1 MRYQKINYD
10 HLLERVEKPGRY
22 TNSEVNAFH
31 KEPSIEK
38 VCFCFAYPDVY
49 EIGFSHQGIKILY
62 AILNSEPHTVADRV
76 FAPWPDMGREL
87 KKEGILLPSLESRVA
102 IRDFDVLGFT
112 LQSELTYTNILFML
126 ELAEIS
132 ILSKDR
138 SDEEPL
144 IIAGG
149 PCASNPEPL
158 ADFIDAFLIG
168 DGEEAILEIKD
179 CLLDNLSAKR
189 DVKLK
194 ALSMI
199 EGVYVPSVYDGS
211 KGVINARKYMDF
223 DLEKTSE
230 DKQLVP
236 WLQPTHDRYAVEI
249 MRGCSRGCRFCHAG
263 FFYRPVREKSPES
276 VINQIRKAVEN
287 NGWEEIALTSLSSSD
302 YTMIRELLLQLSD
315 LTGCRQT
322 RLSLPSL
329 RVDSLD
335 ENLINLMN
343 DMQQKSITIAPEA
356 GSQRLR
362 DIINKNISEDEI
374 LEGIRIALSNGW
386 RVLKL
391 YFMIGL
397 PFEEWSDIEAII
409 DLIDKIITV
418 SGKRLQINIAVSPFV
433 PKPFTPFQWAKAEDQ
448 TILLEK
454 VHFLKN
460 SLKHYKFVKVKYH
473 TLEYQALE
481 CVLGRGDRKAGKL
494 LYSAYLN
501 GAFYD
506 GWYEYFDY
514 DKWKKAELESG
525 VNIAD
530 YQQELDLDDSLPWD
544 HISIGVSKSFMKA
557 EYRKAEQQITTGDC
571 RDECTACGLCLGEV
585 KPVYHDQISSG
596 SAAKSDETQNT
607 DTKVFRVFYE
617 KGSQVRYIGHL
628 DMLRMT
634 YRLVRASG
642 LKVVYSEGYNQH
654 PQVSFGPPLPLGMIS
669 RCEYFDLKLY
679 DTGMT
684 EEYVMQSLKHVF
696 PPGMQVIEV
705 ISPVSKAMRSMEY
718 FQKEVIK
725 LEFPQKMIDLYQERV
740 NKFQAVN
747 EWNFTRIRKQ
757 RERVVDLKQIIF
769 EMKLDGCSL
778 TLSKKISGASI
789 YDILEYVFDIRRVD
803 SSSLNIQRM
812 KLIK

>member
-38 VCFCFAYPDVY
+38 ACFCFAYPDVY
-49 EIGFSHQGIKILY
+49 EVGFSHQGIKILY
-62 AILNSEPHTVADRV
+62 AILNNEADTVADRV

-102 IRDFDVLGFT
+102 IRDFDVIGFT
-112 LQSELTYTNILFML
+112 LQTELTYTNILFIL
-126 ELAEIS
+126 ELAGIS

-138 SDEEPL
+138 LETEPL
-144 IIAGG
+144 IISGG

-168 DGEEAILEIKD
+168 DGEEAILEIKN
-179 CLLDNLSAKR
+179 CLVDNLSAKR
-189 DVKLK
+189 DEKLK
-194 ALSMI
+194 ALSLI
-199 EGVYVPSVYDGS
+199 EGVYVPAVYDSFSGM
-211 KGVINARKYMDF
+211 IHARKYMDF
-223 DLEKTSE
+223 DQEIAAE
-230 DKQLVP
+230 EKQLVP
-236 WLQPTHDRYAVEI
+236 WLQPTHDRFAVEI

-263 FFYRPVREKSPES
+263 FFYRPVREKSPEI
-276 VINQIRKAVEN
+276 VKRLIRKAVEN

-302 YTMIRELLLQLSD
+302 YTMIRELLMQLSD

-362 DIINKNISEDEI
+362 DIINKNISEEEI
-374 LEGIRIALSNGW
+374 LEGIRVALSNGW

-397 PFEEWSDIEAII
+397 PFEQWSDIEAVIE
-409 DLIDKIITV
+409 LIDKIITV
-418 SGKRLQINIAVSPFV
+418 SGKHLQINIAVSPFV

-448 TILLEK
+448 ALLLEK

-481 CVLGRGDRKAGKL
+481 CALGRGDRKAGKL
-494 LYSAYLN
+494 LYSAYQN

-514 DKWKKAELESG
+514 DKWKKAESESG
-525 VNIAD
+525 VDIAD
-530 YQQELDLDDSLPWD
+530 YQKEIDMNAPLPWD
-544 HISIGVSKSFMKA
+544 HISIGVSKAYFKA
-557 EYRKAEQQITTGDC
+557 EYQKAEEQQTTGDC
-571 RDECTACGLCLGEV
+571 RDECTGCGLCIDNV
-585 KPVYHDQISSG
+585 KPVYHDQILPGNIVEEAENQST
-596 SAAKSDETQNT
+596 ET
-607 DTKVFRVFYE
+607 KAFRVFYE
-617 KGSQVRYIGHL
+617 KGREVRYIGHL

-642 LKVVYSEGYNQH
+642 LPIIYSEGFNQH

-669 RCEYFDLKLY
+669 KCEYFDLKLQ
-679 DTGMT
+679 DNGFTDEHVGQT
-684 EEYVMQSLKHVF
+684 LKRVF
-696 PPGMQVIEV
+696 PPGMQIVKV
-705 ISPVSKAMRSMEY
+705 ISPVTKVMRSMQY
-718 FQKEVIK
+718 YQKEV
-725 LEFPQKMIDLYQERV
+725 LNLDFPENMIDIYQAKVR
-740 NKFQAVN
+740 NFQAEK
-747 EWNFTRIRKQ
+747 EWQFSRIRKQ
-757 RERVVDLKQIIF
+757 KEKIVDLKNIVC
-769 EMKLDGCSL
+769 EMKIEGCSL
-778 TLSKKISGASI
+778 KLIKKITGASI
-789 YDILEYVFDIRRVD
+789 YDILAHVFDIQRVD
-803 SSSLNIQRM
+803 SSGLNIQRID
-812 KLIK
+812 LIK